1 MLLNGPVPMHRP
13 LASFCEERAGLN
25 VHLII
30 IMLTALLGLGLA
42 GHGKVTSGTTVSAP
56 HARAAMDVQPGGG
69 PS

>member
-1 MLLNGPVPMHRP
+1 
-13 LASFCEERAGLN
+13 

-42 GHGKVTSGTTVSAP
+42 GHGVTGSTTTSAP

>member
-1 MLLNGPVPMHRP
+1 
-13 LASFCEERAGLN
+13 

-42 GHGKVTSGTTVSAP
+42 GHGKLTGATTASAP

>member
-1 MLLNGPVPMHRP
+1 M
-13 LASFCEERAGLN
+13 
-25 VHLII
+25 HLII

-42 GHGKVTSGTTVSAP
+42 GHGKLTGATTASAP